1 MYFLEGAPEV
11 LKTVTLLIAD
21 EQGSGLDV
29 DVESLRDR
37 YIEFCISVGGE
48 ELRPLD
54 NNIQF
59 CFNAERINK
68 LVLKYTDYS
77 QLTDINA
84 DLEETPVEVRQEAMS
99 AILAG
104 KDRLRE
110 ADETLYELFEFMIH
124 TMFYHRSK
132 KTGGGSVT
140 SAPGQIWCAHRRNW
154 SDWDIAEFLVH
165 ELAHNIVFLDE
176 RRYVHYIN
184 FDDIAKTENYVT
196 SAVLNR
202 PRPLD
207 KVIHSLV
214 VAHEVLRF
222 RELSGEPL
230 LPKVHPASLTMLNNS
245 MRSLKEAKYTVG
257 SRSLVTDRVLYILD
271 KLELS
276 FDAMASRHDSIRRK
290 GSIA

>member
-11 LKTVTLLIAD
+11 LKTIILLVAD
-21 EQGSGLDV
+21 EYEVSG
-29 DVESLRDR
+29 DVETASLRDK
-37 YIEFCISVGGE
+37 YIEFCVSVGGE
-48 ELRPLD
+48 ELRPPD
-54 NNIQF
+54 HDVQF
-59 CFNAERINK
+59 CFNDERINK
-68 LVLKYTDYS
+68 LVSKYTDYS

-84 DLEETPVEVRQEAMS
+84 DLDDTPIDVRKEAMG
-99 AILAG
+99 AILSG
-104 KDRLRE
+104 KDKLRE
-110 ADETLYELFEFMIH
+110 IDETLHGLFEFMIH

-132 KTGGGSVT
+132 RTGGGSVT

-165 ELAHNIVFLDE
+165 ELTHNIVFLDE

-184 FDDIAKTENYVT
+184 FDDIAKAENYVA

-202 PRPLD
+202 DRPLD

-222 RELSGEPL
+222 REIAGEPL
-230 LPKVHPASLTMLNNS
+230 LPKVHPDSLTMLSNA
-245 MRSLKEAKYTVG
+245 MRSLKEAKSTVG
-257 SRSLVTDRVLYILD
+257 SKLLVTDRVHNILD

-276 FDAMASRHDSIRRK
+276 FGAMSLRHDSEQQK
-290 GSIA
+290 GIIA